1 MKPLNDHWLI
11 LRTSSRN
18 TLRLCE
24 QLIREGFDAWAPKR
38 TFAKKGKSGMLTVT
52 APLLPSFAFARAE
65 HVHSLLALE
74 NDPVKPC
81 ADFSVFRDDMFPDGV
96 PLILDSELHPLRARE
111 EWEKRMMRRRKPKVR
126 VFRPGETV
134 RIEEGAFAGMSG
146 SVKRDDGKFAT
157 VLFGNREVKISTF
170 ILVGEQIVCEPN
182 TVLSAAA

>member
-96 PLILDSELHPLRARE
+96 PLILDSELHHLRRAEANDLRRLE
-111 EWEKRMMRRRKPKVR
+111 EGKAKRRKPQ
-126 VFRPGETV
+126 FHPGQSIRLTA
-134 RIEEGAFAGMSG
+134 GAYAGMTG
-146 SVKRDDGKFAT
+146 KIIRDDGKY
-157 VLFGNREVKISTF
+157 VSIDLGLRSVKILSF
-170 ILVGEQIVCEPN
+170 HMGEENVS
-182 TVLSAAA
+182 LAA